1 MPKFTHLQPNSPKT
15 NLTWAKTKMKKKIS
29 LPDMYGHELPQST
42 QNQWYIPILDE
53 KFLISIWFSPN
64 WALLPRKTNFGI
76 FGIFPLKIVVAWW
89 VCSAWDFEV
98 GFLRE
103 VLRPA
108 GLARKTWLTFRSG
121 SSHTKIRRRT
131 VLDTKKTSQ
140 SFNRKCF
147 TVKPRKSW
155 VLS

>member
-1 MPKFTHLQPNSPKT
+1 MPKNTHLQPNSPKT
-15 NLTWAKTKMKKKIS
+15 NLTWATLKCKKIF
-29 LPDMYGHELPQST
+29 LTDLYGHEVPQST

-76 FGIFPLKIVVAWW
+76 FGIFPLKIVV
-89 VCSAWDFEV
+89 AWDFEV